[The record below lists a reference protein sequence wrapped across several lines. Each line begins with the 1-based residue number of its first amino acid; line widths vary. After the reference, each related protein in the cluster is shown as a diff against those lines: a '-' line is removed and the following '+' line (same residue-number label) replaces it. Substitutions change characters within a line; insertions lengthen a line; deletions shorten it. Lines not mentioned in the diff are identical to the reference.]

1 MNNKFGIDKAKSDT
15 VSRQMGRLARLL
27 QLKSPDAVIQQEIAA
42 LQRELTDA
50 TLIVSVNATVEAR
63 K

>member
-1 MNNKFGIDKAKSDT
+1 MNKTFAINKEKSDT
-15 VSRQMGRLARLL
+15 VSRQMARLARLL